1 MFGYQPLQP
10 FGGNPYQDQ
19 LARMQMQPQSVTR
32 VSGIDSARQLRLP
45 PNSSMFALD
54 YDDQHIYA
62 VFTDGAGVVTAKPY
76 LLKACDEPQAA
87 GGRVAALE
95 APLAAGAVV
104 HVEAQPPQAAIGLG
118 GAFEPD
124 YRAFAFG
131 LRHAPSFPRSYAF
144 ASTPSF
150 MRSLNSSHS
159 PSIHR

>member
-54 YDDQHIYA
+54 YDDQHVYA

-87 GGRVAALE
+87 GGYVTAEQFEQWKGEIDERISKLQQ
-95 APLAAGAVV
+95 AG
-104 HVEAQPPQAAIGLG
+104 
-118 GAFEPD
+118 PD
-124 YRAFAFG
+124 CD
-131 LRHAPSFPRSYAF
+131 
-144 ASTPSF
+144 
-150 MRSLNSSHS
+150 
-159 PSIHR
+159 